1 MQISLDYFR
10 ILGVPLQ
17 ADSDLINQAYED
29 RLLQLPHEGY
39 SEYGIT
45 SRQNLLKV
53 AYDVLKDEESRLE
66 YESSLFTKESQED
79 IFLETSE
86 EVTVEI
92 TNDLLVG
99 ALIILYDL
107 GDFELVLRLAT
118 PYFEDK
124 NNLED
129 LTDNKE
135 EIDFIWQD
143 LILTAVLAYLEL
155 AREKWQDKEYE
166 LAANYLQKSYNLLNQ
181 EDLFQPLKKEIQQD
195 LGKLKPYE
203 ILELL
208 TRENEIKEDREKALN
223 LLQEILNVRG
233 GIESQ
238 KIDDSGLNVDSF
250 LRFIQQIRVYLTAE
264 EQQILF
270 ENEAKRPSPAAAYLT
285 AYACLARGFTERK
298 PDLIIKAKNNLISLT
313 IHQDVYLEQSI
324 CALLLGQTTEAEF
337 SLSQSK
343 EKDAIA
349 RIQEI
354 SANSPDL
361 LPGLC
366 VYTEKWL
373 QTEVF
378 PQFKGLR
385 NVDSSLQA
393 YFADEKVQNY
403 LESISPPLIS
413 ETEVLNESSPSVEV
427 NNISQINYSAS
438 NLPISE
444 EEKII
449 DDNRQENQS
458 HITNTQVVEAEEEKQ
473 TTSLL
478 VEDELSPSEDLIG
491 FGDFLDAEIETDS
504 EEETPS
510 VAKSTPRNLSPWYK
524 SPVFVPLIG
533 LIISTAIAFLAV
545 KILFKPKSEPLN
557 IPLSEPLIQ
566 LTSPEKELIKE
577 NLQNQLTPE
586 KASEIIAGWL
596 NAKQEATGPNYNFIP
611 LNQVL
616 SQPLA
621 SVWIANGNALRR
633 INAYRRYEH
642 DIKIQSAEVNPQ
654 NTTEAII
661 KAEVWEKSQY
671 YQNGALKPRFS
682 YEERLLVEYS
692 LVKEADKW
700 LIQEIKVL

>member
-118 PYFEDK
+118 PYLEDK

-181 EDLFQPLKKEIQQD
+181 EDLFQPLKKEIKQD

-444 EEKII
+444 EENII
-449 DDNRQENQS
+449 DDNRKENQS

-504 EEETPS
+504 EEDTPS
-510 VAKSTPRNLSPWYK
+510 VAKSTP
-524 SPVFVPLIG
+524 
-533 LIISTAIAFLAV
+533 
-545 KILFKPKSEPLN
+545 
-557 IPLSEPLIQ
+557 
-566 LTSPEKELIKE
+566 
-577 NLQNQLTPE
+577 
-586 KASEIIAGWL
+586 EI
-596 NAKQEATGPNYNFIP
+596 Y
-611 LNQVL
+611 
-616 SQPLA
+616 
-621 SVWIANGNALRR
+621 
-633 INAYRRYEH
+633 
-642 DIKIQSAEVNPQ
+642 
-654 NTTEAII
+654 
-661 KAEVWEKSQY
+661 
-671 YQNGALKPRFS
+671 
-682 YEERLLVEYS
+682 LLG
-692 LVKEADKW
+692 
-700 LIQEIKVL
+700 IKVLFLFL

>member
-118 PYFEDK
+118 PYLEDK

-181 EDLFQPLKKEIQQD
+181 EDLFQPLKKKEIKQD

-223 LLQEILNVRG
+223 LLQEILNIRG

-238 KIDDSGLNVDSF
+238 KN
-250 LRFIQQIRVYLTAE
+250 
-264 EQQILF
+264 
-270 ENEAKRPSPAAAYLT
+270 
-285 AYACLARGFTERK
+285 
-298 PDLIIKAKNNLISLT
+298 
-313 IHQDVYLEQSI
+313 
-324 CALLLGQTTEAEF
+324 
-337 SLSQSK
+337 
-343 EKDAIA
+343 
-349 RIQEI
+349 
-354 SANSPDL
+354 
-361 LPGLC
+361 
-366 VYTEKWL
+366 
-373 QTEVF
+373 
-378 PQFKGLR
+378 
-385 NVDSSLQA
+385 
-393 YFADEKVQNY
+393 
-403 LESISPPLIS
+403 
-413 ETEVLNESSPSVEV
+413 
-427 NNISQINYSAS
+427 
-438 NLPISE
+438 
-444 EEKII
+444 
-449 DDNRQENQS
+449 
-458 HITNTQVVEAEEEKQ
+458 
-473 TTSLL
+473 
-478 VEDELSPSEDLIG
+478 
-491 FGDFLDAEIETDS
+491 
-504 EEETPS
+504 
-510 VAKSTPRNLSPWYK
+510 
-524 SPVFVPLIG
+524 
-533 LIISTAIAFLAV
+533 
-545 KILFKPKSEPLN
+545 
-557 IPLSEPLIQ
+557 
-566 LTSPEKELIKE
+566 
-577 NLQNQLTPE
+577 
-586 KASEIIAGWL
+586 
-596 NAKQEATGPNYNFIP
+596 
-611 LNQVL
+611 
-616 SQPLA
+616 
-621 SVWIANGNALRR
+621 
-633 INAYRRYEH
+633 
-642 DIKIQSAEVNPQ
+642 
-654 NTTEAII
+654 
-661 KAEVWEKSQY
+661 
-671 YQNGALKPRFS
+671 
-682 YEERLLVEYS
+682 
-692 LVKEADKW
+692 
-700 LIQEIKVL
+700 